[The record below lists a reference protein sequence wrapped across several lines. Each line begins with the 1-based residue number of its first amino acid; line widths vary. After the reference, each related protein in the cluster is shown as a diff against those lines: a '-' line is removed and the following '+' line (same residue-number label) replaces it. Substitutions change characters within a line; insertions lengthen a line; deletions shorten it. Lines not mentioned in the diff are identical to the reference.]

1 MILKIIFRYMQLLII
16 GMGVVIDY
24 LSFGILPF
32 VLFVICLFILDSF
45 VHNYQRIIN
54 ICSVI

>member
-1 MILKIIFRYMQLLII
+1 MQLLII